1 MSKVCRPICVF
12 LSLIILLSAALCSTF
27 GVSAANVVYYVKGS
41 DVNVRADATTSSNS
55 LGKLSY
61 VYVTKN
67 GEKQGVD
74 GKIWFNITYG
84 DITGYIRSDYIEEIP
99 VVTDQ
104 SFEEQ
109 LKAFPESYRDYLRQ
123 LHSVYPNWKFYPDN
137 IDMTLDEAARLE
149 LVRKVTDYKSLSWR
163 SMDLGSYDW
172 GTGQW
177 VSKENGRWYYVSREV
192 IKYYMDPRNF
202 LNANSIYTF
211 LQQSYDPVHQT
222 EAGLRKV
229 ISGTFLEKG
238 YDGDKDAYVK
248 DIMNAAKE
256 SKVNPYIL
264 AATII
269 QEQGP
274 NGSSDLIS
282 GTYPGYEGYYNFFNV
297 QATGENP
304 TLNGLKYA
312 ATKIKD
318 ANGNITKEKWNT
330 RSKAIIGGA
339 KFCSNNYISAGQNT
353 FFYMNYNIKEPNKIW
368 HQYATAVHDSASK
381 GYNVSKTYSSLK
393 TAEIDFLI
401 PVYKNMPSSVSAIP
415 EKNDKLNNYYF
426 NSISVSGLTPSFERF
441 TYSYDLKVSSDTA
454 VKITFP
460 SGASYA
466 GEDKYLLKQGNNTVY
481 LSVKSE
487 TGYINSY
494 TVNITAEKACTLYID
509 SGSGTP
515 PITQTVMCG
524 DTNGDGK
531 ITLID
536 LANVQRH
543 LLGLITLTGDKF
555 TGADT
560 NKDGKITLID
570 LANIQRHL
578 LGLINLA

>member
-84 DITGYIRSDYIEEIP
+84 EITGYIRSDYIEEIP

-163 SMDLGSYDW
+163 SMDLGAYDG
-172 GTGQW
+172 GTGEG
-177 VSKENGRWYYVSREV
+177 VSKENGRWYYVAREV

-229 ISGTFLEKG
+229 ISGTFLERG
-238 YDGDKDAYVK
+238 YDGDGDAYVK

-256 SKVNPYIL
+256 SKVNP
-264 AATII
+264 
-269 QEQGP
+269 
-274 NGSSDLIS
+274 
-282 GTYPGYEGYYNFFNV
+282 
-297 QATGENP
+297 
-304 TLNGLKYA
+304 
-312 ATKIKD
+312 
-318 ANGNITKEKWNT
+318 
-330 RSKAIIGGA
+330 
-339 KFCSNNYISAGQNT
+339 
-353 FFYMNYNIKEPNKIW
+353 
-368 HQYATAVHDSASK
+368 
-381 GYNVSKTYSSLK
+381 
-393 TAEIDFLI
+393 
-401 PVYKNMPSSVSAIP
+401 
-415 EKNDKLNNYYF
+415 
-426 NSISVSGLTPSFERF
+426 
-441 TYSYDLKVSSDTA
+441 
-454 VKITFP
+454 
-460 SGASYA
+460 
-466 GEDKYLLKQGNNTVY
+466 
-481 LSVKSE
+481 
-487 TGYINSY
+487 
-494 TVNITAEKACTLYID
+494 
-509 SGSGTP
+509 
-515 PITQTVMCG
+515 
-524 DTNGDGK
+524 
-531 ITLID
+531 
-536 LANVQRH
+536 
-543 LLGLITLTGDKF
+543 
-555 TGADT
+555 
-560 NKDGKITLID
+560 
-570 LANIQRHL
+570 
-578 LGLINLA
+578 

>member
-109 LKAFPESYRDYLRQ
+109 LKAFPESYKDYLRQ
-123 LHSVYPNWKFYPDN
+123 LHAVYPNWKFYPDN

-172 GTGQW
+172 GTGKW

-229 ISGTFLEKG
+229 ISGTFLERG
-238 YDGDKDAYVK
+238 YDGDGDAYVK
-248 DIMNAAKE
+248 DIMNAASE
-256 SKVNPYIL
+256 SGVNPYIL
-264 AATII
+264 AGTII
-269 QEQGP
+269 QEQGV
-274 NGSSDLIS
+274 NGTSDLIS
-282 GTYPGYEGYYNFFNV
+282 GDYEGYKGYYNFFNV
-297 QATGENP
+297 GASETNP
-304 TLNGLKYA
+304 VILGLERAKLE
-312 ATKIKD
+312 
-318 ANGNITKEKWNT
+318 GWNT
-330 RSKAIIGGA
+330 RSKSIIGGA
-339 KFCSNNYISAGQNT
+339 KFCGNSYVSAGQNT
-353 FFYMNYNIKEPNKIW
+353 YFYMNYNIKDPDRIW
-368 HQYATAVHDSASK
+368 HQYATAVHNAASSGEK
-381 GYNVSKTYSSLK
+381 LAKTYAELK
-393 TAEIDFLI
+393 DAELDFLI
-401 PVYKNMPSSVSAIP
+401 PVYKDMPSAVSAIP
-415 EKNDKLNNYYF
+415 EKNEKLNNYYF
-426 NSISVSGLTPSFERF
+426 NSISAPGLTPSFNRF
-441 TYSYDLKVSSDTA
+441 TYSYDLKVSGDTT
-454 VKITFP
+454 VRVTVP
-460 SGASYA
+460 DGASYA
-466 GEDKYLLKQGNNTVY
+466 GAGSYQLVAGNNRIS
-481 LSVKSE
+481 LSVKSQS
-487 TGYINSY
+487 GYVTDYYIYVDAGSN
-494 TVNITAEKACTLYID
+494 CTLYVD
-509 SGSGTP
+509 SSGSAP
-515 PITQTVMCG
+515 PVVCG
-524 DTNGDGK
+524 DTNGDGT
-531 ITLID
+531 INGRD
-536 LANVQRH
+536 LANVQMH
-543 LLGLITLTGDKF
+543 ILSVQLLSGDAF
-555 TGADT
+555 TAGDT
-560 NKDGKITLID
+560 NGDGIINGRD
-570 LANIQRHL
+570 LANVQMHI
-578 LGLINLA
+578 LGVKSLN

>member
-248 DIMNAAKE
+248 DIMNAASE
-256 SKVNPYIL
+256 SGVNPYIL
-264 AATII
+264 AGTII
-269 QEQGP
+269 QEQGV
-274 NGSSDLIS
+274 NGTSDLIS
-282 GTYPGYEGYYNFFNV
+282 GDYEGYKGYYNFFNV
-297 QATGENP
+297 GASETNP
-304 TLNGLKYA
+304 VILGLERAKLE
-312 ATKIKD
+312 
-318 ANGNITKEKWNT
+318 GWNT
-330 RSKAIIGGA
+330 RSKSIIGGA
-339 KFCSNNYISAGQNT
+339 KFCGNSYVSAGQNT
-353 FFYMNYNIKEPNKIW
+353 YFYMNYNIKDPDRID
-368 HQYATAVHDSASK
+368 HQYATAVHNAADSGKKLAE
-381 GYNVSKTYSSLK
+381 TYAELK
-393 TAEIDFLI
+393 DAELDFLI
-401 PVYKNMPSSVSAIP
+401 PVYKNMSSSVSAFP
-415 EKNDKLNNYYF
+415 ARNDNLNNYYF
-426 NSISVSGLTPSFERF
+426 NSISAGGLTPSFNRF
-441 TYSYDLKVSSDTA
+441 TYSYDLKVSGDTT
-454 VKITFP
+454 VSVTVP

-466 GEDKYLLKQGNNTVY
+466 GAKSYQLVAGNNRIS
-481 LSVKSE
+481 LSVKSQ
-487 TGYINSY
+487 TGYINDY
-494 TVNITAEKACTLYID
+494 YIYVDADRNCTLYVD
-509 SGSGTP
+509 SDGNAP
-515 PITQTVMCG
+515 AVKNG
-524 DTNGDGK
+524 DTNGDGT
-531 ITLID
+531 INGRD
-536 LANVQRH
+536 LANVQMH
-543 LLGLITLTGDKF
+543 ILGVKLLSGNGF
-555 TGADT
+555 TAGDT
-560 NKDGKITLID
+560 NGDGTINGRD
-570 LANIQRHL
+570 LANVQMHI
-578 LGLINLA
+578 LGVKALN

>member
-109 LKAFPESYRDYLRQ
+109 LKAFPESYKDYLRQ
-123 LHSVYPNWKFYPDN
+123 LHAVYPNWKFYPDN

-264 AATII
+264 AGTII
-269 QEQGP
+269 QEQGV
-274 NGSSDLIS
+274 NGTSGLIS
-282 GTYPGYEGYYNFFNV
+282 GNYNEEYKGYYNFFNV
-297 QATGENP
+297 SANGENP
-304 TLNGLKYA
+304 ILNGLKYA
-312 ATKIKD
+312 KD
-318 ANGNITKEKWNT
+318 KVWNS
-330 RSKAIIGGA
+330 RSKAIVEGA
-339 KFCSNNYISAGQNT
+339 KFCGNSYVSAGQNT
-353 FFYMNYNIKEPNKIW
+353 YFYMNYNIKDPDRID
-368 HQYATAVHDSASK
+368 HQYATAVHNAADSGKKLAE
-381 GYNVSKTYSSLK
+381 TYAELK
-393 TAEIDFLI
+393 DAELDFLI
-401 PVYKNMPSSVSAIP
+401 PVYKNMSSSVSAFP
-415 EKNDKLNNYYF
+415 ARNDNLNNYYF
-426 NSISVSGLTPSFERF
+426 NSISAGGLTPSFNRF
-441 TYSYDLKVSSDTA
+441 TYSYDLKVSGDTT
-454 VKITFP
+454 VSVTVP

-466 GEDKYLLKQGNNTVY
+466 GAKSYQLVAGNNRIS
-481 LSVKSE
+481 LSVKSQ
-487 TGYINSY
+487 TGYINDY
-494 TVNITAEKACTLYID
+494 YIYVDADRNCTLYVD
-509 SGSGTP
+509 TSGNAP
-515 PITQTVMCG
+515 PVVCG
-524 DTNGDGK
+524 DTNGDGT
-531 ITLID
+531 INGRD
-536 LANVQRH
+536 LANVQMH
-543 LLGLITLTGDKF
+543 ILGVKSL
-555 TGADT
+555 
-560 NKDGKITLID
+560 N
-570 LANIQRHL
+570 
-578 LGLINLA
+578 